1 MTTLEVK
8 PMEVLENIVLGD
20 FAEHLTSLRTPLDRH
35 VRIVIEDIEAPV
47 EDSPTKKKLKFSELS
62 ICGMWADREDM
73 DDPAAYVRKL
83 REPRYKDAY

>member
-20 FAEHLTSLRTPLDRH
+20 LDLKNLQTPLNRH
-35 VRIVIEDIEAPV
+35 VRITIEDV
-47 EDSPTKKKLKFSELS
+47 EEPTKDQSEKKKLKFSETPL
-62 ICGMWADREDM
+62 CGMWADRKDM
-73 DDPAAYVRKL
+73 SDPAAYVRKL